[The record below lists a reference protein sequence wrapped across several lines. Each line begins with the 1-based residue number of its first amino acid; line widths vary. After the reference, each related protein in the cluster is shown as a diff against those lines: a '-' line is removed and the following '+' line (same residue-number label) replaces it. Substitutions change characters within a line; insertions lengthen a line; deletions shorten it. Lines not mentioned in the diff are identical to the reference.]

1 MKPMTSQASLHAV
14 LRLSLL
20 LLTALCQANVFAE
33 HTTDERDRA
42 EREARHAK
50 VCAAL
55 PPGVA
60 CPSLSVTAIGPP
72 PKGSVKDS
80 KKALRLRLK
89 SGRVVALENT
99 QDHGDSWLKH
109 MYEGFLRRSGY
120 HLVYPQ
126 CYEGECGYV
135 LVNHETGIR
144 IDLRISPAFS
154 PEGDRYF
161 QVGGDLAE
169 GGNAT
174 RIDLFAID
182 RNGVMETG
190 TFPVLEEANTSFT
203 WIDNN
208 SIALLYEDNEQ
219 SASLQYGGMVTF
231 SDGKWRLTA
240 ETFSKAVPPGYEHK
254 DPWRA
259 EPETSGG
266 QPRSSME
273 CQFTQF
279 PSVSDFDVYSVS
291 SYRETLSPGTESKV
305 DVVVNQ
311 TTKPV
316 ALMLSAGS
324 ETNWNIQ
331 WTPGTTVLSVFVTG
345 REKQTVSGL
354 DNGAPILISTEDDN
368 AGCSSTN
375 PGWNNLYAINAFSK
389 RLYGRTALRNYY
401 APGNKVVVGK
411 PVSPDVKLL
420 TSSDPSPTPSIPV
433 GPLMTGIAALE
444 ELTRRGALRK
454 ATAQD
459 AQGWYD
465 AASRD
470 PAFRKRWGAM
480 AEERPGPMKPIL
492 YNAYVVLQGFALPE
506 KLHGKERAVFF
517 VPKGV
522 PSPKGNLGH
531 STIYDFNDM
540 SCQGS
545 YCMRTEGVQFPV
557 VVPAR

>member
-1 MKPMTSQASLHAV
+1 MTSQSSLHAV
-14 LRLSLL
+14 LRLSLP
-20 LLTALCQANVFAE
+20 LLTALFQASVFAE
-33 HTTDERDRA
+33 QTTDERDRA

-55 PPGVA
+55 PSGVA
-60 CPSLSVTAIGPP
+60 CPSLSKTAIGPP

-80 KKALRLRLK
+80 KKELRLRLK
-89 SGRVVALENT
+89 SGRVVILKNT
-99 QDHGDSWLKH
+99 PDHGASWLKH
-109 MYEGFLRRSGY
+109 IYQGFLRRSGY

-144 IDLRISPAFS
+144 VDLRSPVAFS

-161 QVGGDLAE
+161 LVGGDITE

-190 TFPVLEEANTSFT
+190 TFPVLEEANTSFI
-203 WIDNN
+203 WIDND
-208 SIALLYEDNEQ
+208 SIALLYDDNDE
-219 SASLQYGGMVTF
+219 SGSLQYGGMVTF
-231 SDGKWRLTA
+231 HDGKWHLAA

-259 EPETSGG
+259 EPGTSGD
-266 QPRSSME
+266 QPRSSMD
-273 CQFTQF
+273 CQFPQF

-291 SYRETLSPGTESKV
+291 SYGDSLSPRSESKV

-311 TTKPV
+311 TTKPI

-324 ETNWNIQ
+324 ATNWNIQ
-331 WTPGTTVLSVFVTG
+331 WTPGTVVLAVFVTSL
-345 REKQTVSGL
+345 EKQTVSGL
-354 DNGAPILISTEDDN
+354 NNGVPILISTEDDN

-375 PGWNNLYAINAFSK
+375 PGWNNLYAVNAFSK
-389 RLYGRTALRNYY
+389 RLYGRTALRNYF

-411 PVSPDVKLL
+411 PVSPDVKLVS
-420 TSSDPSPTPSIPV
+420 SSDPPPTTSIPV
-433 GPLMTGIAALE
+433 APPMTGIAALE
-444 ELTRRGALRK
+444 ELTRSGALRK

-522 PSPKGNLGH
+522 ASPKGNLGH